1 MRNHTP
7 EDCSNCNHH
16 CDIYLTAR
24 EMGIEEELRPLK
36 VHYGKRASICRQHDD
51 ASHVVVLKEGYAKM
65 YIRGLQGKNIILNIL
80 IPSNYIGL
88 LSVFGSM
95 SFPYHVDALTPCIT
109 CQIETH
115 TIRQLYYQ
123 NHSFLLKLNQ
133 EFAASVGAIMNKL
146 VSLNQ
151 KQIRGK
157 VAESIL
163 YLSRLHDSP
172 SFDLVVTRREL
183 GEMSGITEENTVR
196 ILSEFKNDNILLIN
210 GKSITILD
218 AVVLQKIC
226 NIG

>member
-1 MRNHTP
+1 MRIHAS
-7 EDCSNCNHH
+7 EDCSACTHH
-16 CDIYLTAR
+16 CDIFLTAR
-24 EMGIEEELRPLK
+24 EMGLEKELRPER
-36 VHYGKRASICRQHDD
+36 VQYRKRASICRQHEV
-51 ASHVVVLKEGYAKM
+51 AGHVVVLKEGCAKM
-65 YIRGLQGKNIILNIL
+65 YIAGLQGKNIILNIL
-80 IPSNYIGL
+80 MPSNYIGL

-95 SFPYHVDALTPCIT
+95 SFPYHVDALTPCLT

-115 TIRQLYYQ
+115 IIRQLYYQ

-133 EFAASVGAIMNKL
+133 EFAASVGVIMNKL

-163 YLSRLHDSP
+163 YLSRLHDSI
-172 SFDLVVTRREL
+172 SFEMVVTRREL

-196 ILSEFKNDNILLIN
+196 ILSELKNDGIIGIN
-210 GKSITILD
+210 GKCVSIIDT
-218 AVVLQKIC
+218 AALQKIS